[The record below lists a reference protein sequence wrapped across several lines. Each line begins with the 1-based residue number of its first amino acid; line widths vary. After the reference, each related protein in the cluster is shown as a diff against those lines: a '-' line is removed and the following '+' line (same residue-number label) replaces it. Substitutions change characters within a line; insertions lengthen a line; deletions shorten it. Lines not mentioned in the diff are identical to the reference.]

1 MCRYDHSV
9 NVCIVLI
16 NETKVKF
23 DKHVKRSSMVDSSFV
38 DKREERLKKRREA
51 DRRRREAETLEKCR
65 ARLDQQKAYRQNRKS
80 SEADDERAARLVQ
93 NSRCQHQRL
102 S

>member
-23 DKHVKRSSMVDSSFV
+23 DKHVKRSSMADSSFV
-38 DKREERLKKRREA
+38 DKREEKAERSRSTTKRSGNPRE
-51 DRRRREAETLEKCR
+51 TSC
-65 ARLDQQKAYRQNRKS
+65 
-80 SEADDERAARLVQ
+80 
-93 NSRCQHQRL
+93 
-102 S
+102 